1 MWIDIP
7 SHMNVTIALLGFSA
21 SGFRNPES
29 NVVAKRKCVAEQHVS

>member
-7 SHMNVTIALLGFSA
+7 SHMNMTIALLGFSA

-29 NVVAKRKCVAEQHVS
+29 NVVAKRKCVVKQHVS